1 MGNQILKG
9 KKGIIFGALDDKS
22 IAWKVAE
29 KAYSHGGEIVL
40 TNAPIAL
47 RKKDIY
53 NLAEK
58 TNSSV
63 IPADVTNI
71 EDIEKLL
78 NESVEILNGK
88 IDFVLHSV
96 AMSPNVRKRI
106 PYTQMN
112 YAFFDKTID
121 ISAISLHKILSS
133 ALKNDI
139 LNEQASVVTL
149 SYIAA
154 HKFIADYGDMTHSKA
169 LLESIVKQ
177 FGYYYGI
184 EKKVRVNAVSQSPT
198 PTSATSIIP
207 EFKKLYDYS
216 QKVSPLGNASAE
228 SCADVC
234 IMLFSDF
241 TKMITMQT
249 IYNDG
254 GFSAVGISEEEIGL
268 K

>member
-1 MGNQILKG
+1 MPQNLLKE
-9 KKGIIFGALDDKS
+9 KKGIIFGALDEKS
-22 IAWKVAE
+22 IAWKVAH
-29 KAYSHGGEIVL
+29 KAYDQGAKFVL

-53 NLAEK
+53 KLA
-58 TNSSV
+58 TNTGAEV
-63 IPADVTNI
+63 IPADVTNNA
-71 EDIEKLL
+71 DVEKLL
-78 NESVEILNGK
+78 DESVKILNGK
-88 IDFVLHSV
+88 IDFILHSV

-106 PYTQMN
+106 PYTEMN
-112 YAFFDKTID
+112 YDFFAKTID
-121 ISAISLHKILSS
+121 ISAISLHKILAT

-139 LNEQASVVTL
+139 LAEKASVVTL

-154 HKFIADYGDMTHSKA
+154 NRFIADYGDMAHSKA

-177 FGYYYGI
+177 FGYYYGKA
-184 EKKVRVNAVSQSPT
+184 KKVRVNAVSQSPT

-207 EFKKLYDYS
+207 EFQTLYEHAE
-216 QKVSPLGNASAE
+216 KNSPLGNASAG

-241 TKMITMQT
+241 TQMITMQT

-254 GFSAVGISEEEIGL
+254 GFSSVGIP
-268 K
+268 